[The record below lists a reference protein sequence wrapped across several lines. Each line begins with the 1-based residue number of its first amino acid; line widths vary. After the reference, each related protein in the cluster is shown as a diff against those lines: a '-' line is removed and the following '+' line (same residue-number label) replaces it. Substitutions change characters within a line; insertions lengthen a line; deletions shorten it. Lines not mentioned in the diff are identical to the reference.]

1 MQRNG
6 SDGRVWKEDDRTRS
20 SLGIYYCSPIKDTMH
35 TSMELEIL
43 IAMLGIDLTCLPTLV
58 KQRREMEEANERSPK

>member
-1 MQRNG
+1 
-6 SDGRVWKEDDRTRS
+6 
-20 SLGIYYCSPIKDTMH
+20 MH

-58 KQRREMEEANERSPK
+58 KQRREMEEANERSSK